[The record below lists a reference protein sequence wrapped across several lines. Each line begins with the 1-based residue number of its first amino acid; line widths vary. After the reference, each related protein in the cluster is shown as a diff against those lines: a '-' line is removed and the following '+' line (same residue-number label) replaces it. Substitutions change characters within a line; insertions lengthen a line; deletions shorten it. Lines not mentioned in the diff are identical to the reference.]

1 VAYCHLLQKG
11 FLMSTRHCLRGGA
24 ALPIPLLPLPLALAR
39 CGGDEPAAT
48 SSNIASNPAQL
59 AGLEA
64 CGSPQGAVSG
74 KNVPKTKSPG
84 QLTASQQGARHL
96 CNETKE
102 QSWQ

>member
-1 VAYCHLLQKG
+1 MAYCHVLQKG
-11 FLMSTRHCLRGGA
+11 FLMSTRHSLRAVA
-24 ALPIPLLPLPLALAR
+24 ALPIPLLPLVLAR

-48 SSNIASNPAQL
+48 SSNIASNPAPL

-64 CGSPQGAVSG
+64 SGDPHGTVSG
-74 KNVPKTKSPG
+74 TNAPKMKSPD
-84 QLTASQQGARHL
+84 QATASQQGVRHL